1 MTRERIS
8 EMRTSAPP
16 LLAIFRSRLQGD
28 LLARI
33 MLQPDSLT
41 VTALAKAV
49 SAPVPTV
56 HREVAR
62 LEDAGL
68 LVTRRIGRARLVSA
82 NEANPATP
90 ALRELV
96 LVSFGPR
103 QVIAEEFAE
112 LPGVKKVSI
121 FGSWASRYAG
131 EAGRMPGDV
140 DVLVVG
146 DVDRQ
151 ALYDAADRAQ
161 GRLARP
167 VNPTRVSEAAWLA
180 GTDPFLATLASRP
193 MIDILAPERAA

>member
-1 MTRERIS
+1 
-8 EMRTSAPP
+8 
-16 LLAIFRSRLQGD
+16 
-28 LLARI
+28 
-33 MLQPDSLT
+33 MLKPDSVT
-41 VTALAKAV
+41 VTALAQAV
-49 SAPVPTV
+49 SAPVSTV

-112 LPGVKKVSI
+112 FPGVKKVSI
-121 FGSWASRYAG
+121 FGSWAARYTG
-131 EAGRMPGDV
+131 EPSRMPGDV

-151 ALYDAADRAQ
+151 ALYDAADRA
-161 GRLARP
+161 
-167 VNPTRVSEAAWLA
+167 
-180 GTDPFLATLASRP
+180 
-193 MIDILAPERAA
+193 